1 MNPVSYTHLDV
12 YKRQSFQSLWRDE
25 VDSIRFATRA
35 LSQVVGMFAKP
46 GENGPLFFAL
56 LRVWLAGA
64 GSSEFA
70 LRFQAVL
77 AGVLAVPLTYVLV
90 RQLMKVVYPSYPTAI
105 RGLTVRNVALVAAM
119 LVAVNPYLTWYSQ
132 EGKMYS
138 VLVVAVLATQLA
150 FLGEMCIRDS
160 VADDLSSTSA
170 SLARAH
176 CSRS

>member
-1 MNPVSYTHLDV
+1 
-12 YKRQSFQSLWRDE
+12 
-25 VDSIRFATRA
+25 
-35 LSQVVGMFAKP
+35 MFAKP

-90 RQLMKVVYPSYPTAI
+90 RQLMRVVYPTYPVAVH
-105 RGLTVRNVALVAAM
+105 GLAMRNLALVAAL

-138 VLVVAVLATQLA
+138 VLVVVILVTQLA
-150 FLGEMCIRDS
+150 FLAALSRADGGAGRCICSSSPGSNLRRIS
-160 VADDLSSTSA
+160 SPCSSRWWTSHGSCCFGRTTAVAGCLSS
-170 SLARAH
+170 
-176 CSRS
+176 